1 MHPRFSI
8 TVNGRRRRSLL
19 LAASQPIPNLDFLS
33 LEVED
38 RRSPHF
44 RSSRHDYRR
53 GAYRF
58 SASLVQIGRPGTY
71 RPHAVAINYTDGT
84 SAQSPLLDEVV
95 IEVAAIP
102 KRPEHLP
109 LFTAR

>member
-1 MHPRFSI
+1 MRQCLII
-8 TVNGRRRRSLL
+8 TVNGRRRRTVV
-19 LAASQPIPNLDFLS
+19 LAAPQPIPNLELLALDFGS
-33 LEVED
+33 S
-38 RRSPHF
+38 RGPHF
-44 RSSRHDYRR
+44 LASRDDYRR

-58 SASLVQIGRPGTY
+58 HPSTIRIGPPGTY
-71 RPHAVAINYTDGT
+71 RPRAVAIRYTDGT
-84 SAQSPLLDEVV
+84 SAESPLLDTIL